1 MSKQRIQELESK
13 IIEARDNY
21 YNHTPTISDQVFD
34 AWIDELR
41 GLDPANASITA
52 IGAPVVPSEWLKAKH
67 QIPMGSL
74 DKVNLPEELSK
85 WALDVANNDKLF
97 VTEKLDGLSI
107 ELIYE
112 NGNFKQ
118 AITRGNGEIGED
130 ISVNVVK
137 MKGVPHRLPSK
148 FTGSVRGEIFMKKSV
163 HTKHFSDKANPRNAA
178 SGTSKRLD
186 GQGTE
191 YLDVFVYQVL
201 GDVDLSTEVEQFKWC
216 LNNGFSVP
224 NYWLFSSVK
233 EVTEHWREYQDTK
246 RNELDYDIDGLVVRV
261 NDLAKQMLLGDVNLR
276 PKGARAFKFDNE
288 ARESIVRDIHWQIGN
303 SGRLTPVATVDPVML
318 VGATVSRASLY
329 NLAYINELGIDIGA
343 TVLVARANDVIPR
356 IEEVI
361 KGTGTVSKAP
371 THCPECAGKVEMHGE
386 NLVCTNTNDCQ
397 SQILG
402 KIENWVSELNL
413 LEWGNALLE
422 RLVQSGKVKTIADLY
437 TLSVDDLASIDRM
450 GKKSAKKCYDILHC
464 NKELPLETFLGGLSI
479 PMIGA
484 STIKL
489 IMAHGWSDLKTFFTK
504 NAVDFEKVAG
514 VGPVKAASLRIG
526 LRENQQ
532 LILDL
537 LKVGVSIKKKVEG
550 KLSNKSI
557 CFTGSMVNKRPV
569 LEKMAADA
577 GADVKNSVS
586 KGLNILV
593 IADPNSTSSKAVTAR
608 KLGTTLLSEEDFLKL
623 IS

>member
-1 MSKQRIQELESK
+1 MSKQRIEELESK
-13 IIEARDNY
+13 ITTARNDY
-21 YNHTPTISDQVFD
+21 YNNKPKVSDKVFD
-34 AWIDELR
+34 AWVDELR
-41 GLDPANASITA
+41 ELDPKNKAITA
-52 IGAPVVPSEWLKAKH
+52 IGAPVVPSEWTKAKH

-85 WALDVANNDKLF
+85 WVLDVANNDELF
-97 VTEKLDGLSI
+97 VTEKLDGISI

-112 NGNFKQ
+112 DGKFKQ

-130 ISVNVVK
+130 ISINVAK
-137 MKGVPHRLPSK
+137 MKGVVSKLSSK

-163 HTKHFSDKANPRNAA
+163 HAKYFSDKANPRNAA

-186 GQGTE
+186 GQGVE
-191 YLDVFVYQVL
+191 HLDVFVYQVL
-201 GDVDLSTEVEQFKWC
+201 GDIDLSTEVEQFKWC
-216 LNNGFSVP
+216 KDNKFLVP

-288 ARESIVRDIHWQIGN
+288 ARESIVRDIHWRVGN

-318 VGATVSRASLY
+318 VGAKVSRASLY
-329 NLAYINELGIDIGA
+329 NIAYINELGIDIGA

-356 IEEVI
+356 IQEVI
-361 KGTGTVSKAP
+361 KSTNTVAKVP
-371 THCPECAGKVEMHGE
+371 THCPECAGKVEMQGE
-386 NLVCTNTNDCQ
+386 NLVCTNNDCP
-397 SQILG
+397 SHLLG

-450 GKKSAKKCYDILHC
+450 GEKSAKKCYDILHS

-489 IMAHGWSDLKTFFTK
+489 IMEHGWSDLKTFFTK
-504 NAVDFEKVAG
+504 NAVDFEKVPG

-526 LRENQQ
+526 LRNNQQ
-532 LILDL
+532 LIIDL
-537 LKVGVSIKKKVEG
+537 LKVGITIKKKIEG
-550 KLSNKSI
+550 KLTGFRIAITGSTKTKRSDLEKLITDNGGENKS
-557 CFTGSMVNKRPV
+557 
-569 LEKMAADA
+569 
-577 GADVKNSVS
+577 SVGKS
-586 KGLNILV
+586 CTHLV
-593 IADPNSTSSKAVTAR
+593 IADINSTSSKAVAAR
-608 KLGTTLLSEEDFLKL
+608 KLGIKLLTESDL
-623 IS
+623 ISLIE